1 MSCFCRP
8 PNLIGPYGLRGYDKV
23 ILKRNYDLCSIYKMN
38 LPITLIVQIQK
49 FYALSKPTQMYF
61 QAATEEHIEK
71 NSICCH
77 KKKLS

>member
-23 ILKRNYDLCSIYKMN
+23 ILKRNYGLCSIYKMN

-71 NSICCH
+71 KLVFVAI
-77 KKKLS
+77 KKK